1 MIFFFKWKIIISLFF
16 PNCNPLCKLNF
27 SFLVTSK
34 CLLNLGLIHTFV
46 IFTQN
51 VTPFYWTFTKFFHST
66 KKKIVQ
72 LIIFKILIR
81 VQATKGGVF
90 GPKTKVQIFKIPTK
104 IFLLLYYYYTFRLKS
119 LYSRIRPVRKI
130 LEPIFLRKCLV
141 VFYIIM
147 WDD

>member
-1 MIFFFKWKIIISLFF
+1 MGKKIHRNSKVFLKQIFWILT
-16 PNCNPLCKLNF
+16 LCASQNF
-27 SFLVTSK
+27 SFLVMSK

-104 IFLLLYYYYTFRLKS
+104 FLLLYITIVLYTFRLKS

-130 LEPIFLRKCLV
+130 LEPIF
-141 VFYIIM
+141 
-147 WDD
+147 